1 MALGVA
7 VLIALL
13 WIPECARA
21 VPERPEGHAF
31 EWRQDEVWSAL
42 GLRFEAARTKGCDPA
57 DLTGRLQSASA
68 RADELLATRPPPTDE
83 RWTRAETSFFELAA
97 DLGGCPERFAEL
109 LELRNRIWRAAKG
122 ASISWPEDRVSRD
135 RLYRVLYGTRAA
147 AEELLLQL
155 PPSEAPGVNIVQD
168 VPSQTPSIEVEG
180 VVIHSGDLLVS
191 RGGAPTS
198 AFIARGNDYPGNFSH
213 VALVHVDDDGTA
225 SVIEA
230 HIERGVAIATPKA
243 YFADKKLRILVLR
256 LREDH
261 PARLADPQLPHAAAA
276 DALAEAKS
284 RHIPYDFAMDFADP
298 TAQFCSEV
306 ASANYARHDVELWRS
321 LSSFSSPGLA
331 RWMAAFGVEQLET
344 HGPSDLEYDPQ
355 LAVVAEWHDRDTLFD
370 DHVDN
375 AIIDAM
381 LTAAEAGAEVKHSVA
396 MLPVARL
403 AKAYSAVLNL
413 FGKEGPVPEG
423 MSATVALR
431 ATWLADHHAAL
442 EVEVMKRAS
451 AFEKAQGR
459 PAAYWELVEF
469 ANEVVKA
476 SP

>member
-7 VLIALL
+7 VLIGLL
-13 WIPECARA
+13 WIPECARP
-21 VPERPEGHAF
+21 VPERPPGQAF
-31 EWRQDEVWSAL
+31 EWRQDDVWNAL
-42 GLRFEAARTKGCDPA
+42 GLRFEAARTNGCDPA
-57 DLTGRLQSASA
+57 ELSNRLRSASEH
-68 RADELLATRPPPTDE
+68 ADELLAGGPPPSDPA
-83 RWTRAETSFFELAA
+83 WARAETSFFELAA

-109 LELRNRIWRAAKG
+109 LQLRNRIWRAAKV
-122 ASISWPEDRVSRD
+122 ASIGWPEDKSSRD

-147 AEELLLQL
+147 TEELLLQL
-155 PPSEAPGVNIVQD
+155 PPSDAPGVNIVRD

-213 VALVHVDDDGTA
+213 VALVHVGDDGTA
-225 SVIEA
+225 SLIEA
-230 HIERGVAIATPKA
+230 HIERGVAIATPDA

-261 PARLADPQLPHAAAA
+261 PALLADPQLPHAAAT
-276 DALAEAKS
+276 DALTEAKR
-284 RHIPYDFAMDFADP
+284 RHIPYDFAMDFAEP
-298 TAQFCSEV
+298 SAQFCSEV
-306 ASANYARHDVELWRS
+306 ASANYARHGVELWRS
-321 LSSFSSPGLA
+321 LSSFSSAGLA
-331 RWMAAFGVEQLET
+331 RWMAAFGVEQLQT
-344 HGPSDLEYDPQ
+344 HSPSDLEYDPQ
-355 LAVVAEWHDRDTLFD
+355 LSIVAEWHDRHTLFD

-396 MLPVARL
+396 MLPVARV
-403 AKAYSAVLNL
+403 AKAYSAVPNL

-431 ATWLADHHAAL
+431 ATWLADHHAEL
-442 EVEVMKRAS
+442 EVEVMKRVR

-469 ANEVVKA
+469 ANEAVEA